1 MDNVEKWPNIL
12 KTSYGVNTNIFR
24 YQTSNLQNFI
34 LDFGFHERKK
44 GGKSKYVTKF
54 KLLLHSVSSLI
65 PWKTKLLIR
74 QLAEYPQSTIYT
86 LLEELSDCYDYILR
100 LTEFADLLGTA
111 FLITLKLF
119 LFFQQFFTGAM

>member
-12 KTSYGVNTNIFR
+12 KTSYGVNMNIFR

-34 LDFGFHERKK
+34 LDFGFYERKK

-65 PWKTKLLIR
+65 P
-74 QLAEYPQSTIYT
+74 
-86 LLEELSDCYDYILR
+86 
-100 LTEFADLLGTA
+100 
-111 FLITLKLF
+111 
-119 LFFQQFFTGAM
+119 